1 MDGAPRDHA
10 RPTLRTVAAETGL
23 AVATVSRALNDAPD
37 IGEGTKARVREA
49 ARRLGYRPNRAARR
63 LRTGRT
69 QVISLLLGQDPQL
82 MTHTAQ
88 LIHSLAG
95 GLRATGYHLVVTPV
109 LDGEDPMEMV
119 RYIGETGSAD
129 AVVLNKTQP
138 DDPRVA
144 YLMARGI
151 PVATHGRTG
160 SDAHPWFDFDNERF
174 GILAVRALAGRGRRS
189 VLLIPPH
196 ESQCYARH
204 MRAGAEAG
212 ARDEG
217 VRLEILEG
225 ATSDD
230 PADAVAAVLRDRL
243 RAGDIDAVV
252 CGSPSVA
259 LASTEAA
266 EESGL
271 TVGGEIDLVSKE
283 AVPFLKRFRPAIV
296 TVREDVEEAG
306 HFLARAALAAIA
318 DPSAPPMQRLVAP
331 TRDDVG

>member
-1 MDGAPRDHA
+1 M
-10 RPTLRTVAAETGL
+10 RTIAAETGL

-37 IGEGTKARVREA
+37 IGQGTKERVREA

-69 QVISLLLGQDPQL
+69 QVISLLLGQDPHV

-95 GLRATGYHLVVTPV
+95 GLRATNYHLVVTPV

-119 RYIGETGSAD
+119 RYIAETGSAD

-160 SDAHPWFDFDNERF
+160 SDAHPWFDFDNGAF
-174 GILAVRALAGRGRRS
+174 GALAVRTLAARGRRR

-196 ESQCYARH
+196 GAQSYARH
-204 MRAGAEAG
+204 MVEGARAGAQSAG
-212 ARDEG
+212 VALD
-217 VRLEILEG
+217 ILDG
-225 ATSDD
+225 ASSDD
-230 PADAVAAVLRDRL
+230 PADLVVGRL
-243 RAGDIDAVV
+243 RARLGPGGVDAIV

-266 EESGL
+266 EEAGL
-271 TVGGEIDLVSKE
+271 TVGEGIDLVSKE

-296 TVREDVEEAG
+296 TIREDVEEAG
-306 HFLARAALAAIA
+306 LFLARAALAAIA
-318 DPSAPPMQRLVAP
+318 DPSAPPMHRLVAP
-331 TRDDVG
+331 VPDDVG